1 MKIRKIPVNRPQITQ
16 ADKDAVIASLEETF
30 VSGEAPPVKTFEENF
45 SSYLGCAGAVAVS
58 SGTTAIDLAVEMLDL
73 KPGDTC
79 IVPTFTIISTVS
91 NLLRKKVN
99 LILVDSNPDTW
110 SVDVN
115 QLAALVDES
124 TKLIVPVHI
133 YGLPVDMD
141 PITTIA
147 KEYDAFILEDAAEAL
162 GVEYKGKKCGSLG
175 DASIFSLYANKL
187 ITAGE
192 GGLIC
197 SNDLNYLDR
206 VRYFKNLCFNNKERF
221 VHTDLGWN
229 YRFPSLSAALANSQL
244 QRIEQIKKIKQN
256 MAKLYIELL
265 QDHPW
270 LTFMSNE
277 VDYSQNQFWVFPIVL
292 KENCPFTVRELQEKL
307 LERGIETRRF
317 FYPIHLQ
324 PLPEKGNI
332 SIPFGGQVA
341 EKLWR
346 NGMYLPSG
354 VGLELEEIE
363 IVCKS
368 LWELVGD
375 SKGVTNF

>member
-1 MKIRKIPVNRPQITQ
+1 MNVRKIPVNRPQITQ
-16 ADKDAVIASLEETF
+16 ADKNAVIASLEETF
-30 VSGEAPPVKTFEENF
+30 ISGEAPPVKIFEENF

-99 LILVDSNPDTW
+99 LILVDSDPVTW

-147 KEYDAFILEDAAEAL
+147 KENDAFVLEDAAEAL
-162 GVEYKGKKCGSLG
+162 GVEYNGKKCGSLG

-192 GGLIC
+192 GGVIC
-197 SNDLNYLDR
+197 SNNLDYLDK
-206 VRYFKNLCFNNKERF
+206 VRYFKNLCFNNRERF

-229 YRFPSLSAALANSQL
+229 YRFPSLSAALGNSQL
-244 QRIEQIKKIKQN
+244 QRIEQIKKIKLN
-256 MAKLYIELL
+256 MAALYTELL
-265 QDHPW
+265 QGHPW
-270 LTFMSNE
+270 LTFMPKE
-277 VDYSQNQFWVFPIVL
+277 VEYSQNQFWVFPIL
-292 KENCPFTVRELQEKL
+292 LNEECPFTVRDLQEKL

-324 PLPEKGNI
+324 PLLKKGSV

-354 VGLELEEIE
+354 VGIEEEEIE

-368 LWELVGD
+368 LWELVGGH
-375 SKGVTNF
+375 KGITNF

>member
-1 MKIRKIPVNRPQITQ
+1 MNVRKIPVNRPQITQ

-30 VSGEAPPVKTFEENF
+30 ISGEAPPVKTFEENF
-45 SSYLGCAGAVAVS
+45 SNYLGCAGAVAVS
-58 SGTTAIDLAVEMLDL
+58 SGTTAIDLAVEVLDL
-73 KPGDTC
+73 QPGDTC

-91 NLLRKKVN
+91 NLIRKKVN
-99 LILVDSNPDTW
+99 LVLVDSDPNTW

-115 QLAALVDES
+115 QLNSLVDER

-141 PITTIA
+141 PVIEIA
-147 KEYDAFILEDAAEAL
+147 KENDVFILEDAAEAL
-162 GVEYKGKKCGSLG
+162 GVEYKGKKCGSIG

-192 GGLIC
+192 GGVIC
-197 SNDLNYLDR
+197 SNDLDYLDK
-206 VRYFKNLCFNNKERF
+206 VRYFKNLCFNKQERF
-221 VHTDLGWN
+221 VHRDLGWN

-244 QRIEQIKKIKQN
+244 QRIEQIKRIKLS
-256 MAKLYIELL
+256 MAALYTELL
-265 QDHPW
+265 QEHPW
-270 LTFMSNE
+270 ITFMPKE

-292 KENCPFTVRELQEKL
+292 NEICPFTVRELQENL
-307 LERGIETRRF
+307 LRRGIETRRF

-324 PLPEKGNI
+324 PLLDKGNI

-346 NGMYLPSG
+346 NGIYLPSG
-354 VGLELEEIE
+354 VGIEAEEIE

-368 LWELVGD
+368 LWELVGGPK
-375 SKGVTNF
+375 SVTNF